1 MFCTEC
7 GSALTTGAPKFCA
20 NCGAAIPTPPNTG
33 EQAPQAPQPSVPPV
47 AGPSNSP
54 LPKAPVSQPP
64 GNVLMVTCPCG
75 RDYNALLHACP
86 TCRGPRRA
94 ARLMTPGLSTEQPP
108 PVASPAQRAV
118 GAWRDAKSATP
129 TRVRPVVVVAIIVVA
144 GIALWGM
151 TQGGDQAPAAK
162 PQANSVT
169 NTKPSTTG
177 SRAIIKSYKVEYRG
191 DGSGYLNA
199 QYWTGTGYAQVNG
212 AQARRYKT
220 SPGSFSLK
228 SGDSPE
234 ITLATRTGDSL
245 KCEIWVNGKLLSTNS
260 ASGTGSVAYC
270 TVTLP

>member
-1 MFCTEC
+1 
-7 GSALTTGAPKFCA
+7 
-20 NCGAAIPTPPNTG
+20 
-33 EQAPQAPQPSVPPV
+33 
-47 AGPSNSP
+47 
-54 LPKAPVSQPP
+54 
-64 GNVLMVTCPCG
+64 
-75 RDYNALLHACP
+75 
-86 TCRGPRRA
+86 
-94 ARLMTPGLSTEQPP
+94 
-108 PVASPAQRAV
+108 
-118 GAWRDAKSATP
+118 
-129 TRVRPVVVVAIIVVA
+129 VVVVAIIVVA